1 MPLDPDPPESVP
13 PDPDPSDPDPPDPV
27 PPEPPLV
34 DPPEVEVPVPELVDV
49 DEAVAEPPDPESEPP
64 PDERAVGGLCSRSVD
79 LLVWSDSSFESVNAR
94 TSVPSRPTTPA
105 GSEEPSWPDRSA
117 SPSGLRPLGM
127 VSSSR
132 IRA

>member
-1 MPLDPDPPESVP
+1 MPPDPDPPDPDPLDPDPL
-13 PDPDPSDPDPPDPV
+13 DPDPPDPV
-27 PPEPPLV
+27 LPELPPI
-34 DPPEVEVPVPELVDV
+34 DPPELVVPVLELVEV

-64 PDERAVGGLCSRSVD
+64 PDECAAGRLCSPSVD
-79 LLVWSDSSFESVNAR
+79 LLAWSCPSSESVNAR

-105 GSEEPSWPDRSA
+105 DSEEPPWPDRSL

-132 IRA
+132 VRE